1 MSIDPVS
8 DKLEFTVYGQCKFHV
23 HSAVHAP
30 VICSSFTGKFGK
42 ENSMKRK
49 YKPFDMLKIDDL
61 KKELKSRGLSAEGNK
76 LYLEKEFQK
85 EMKGL
90 IRVPAL
96 CFTHPT
102 KQLEDLNLEHYE
114 IGTVEPMHDLAGN
127 CHNSKI

>member
-1 MSIDPVS
+1 MTDQ
-8 DKLEFTVYGQCKFHV
+8 DL
-23 HSAVHAP
+23 
-30 VICSSFTGKFGK
+30 
-42 ENSMKRK
+42 MKQ
-49 YKPFDMLKIDDL
+49 LK
-61 KKELKSRGLSAEGNK
+61 AEM
-76 LYLEKEFQK
+76 KEFQK